1 MDPKRVDEELD
12 GLFDDIDALLK
23 NVEVLSAL
31 TDRGVN
37 ASLAM
42 TAADALRAYLKGDK
56 ARAAEDFSLV
66 GEEIAHRAALAAG
79 APDESAKA
87 KPS

>member
-1 MDPKRVDEELD
+1 MDSKRVDDEIA
-12 GLFDDIDALLK
+12 GLFDDIDRLLK
-23 NVEVLSAL
+23 NVDVVAVL

-37 ASLAM
+37 VSLAI
-42 TAADALRAYLKGDK
+42 TAADGLRAYLQGEK

-66 GEEIAHRAALAAG
+66 GEEIAARLTAAK
-79 APDESAKA
+79 EMAKS

>member
-12 GLFDDIDALLK
+12 GLFNDIDALLK
-23 NVEVLSAL
+23 NVDVLSAL
-31 TDRGVN
+31 TERGVN

-42 TAADALRAYLKGDK
+42 TAADGLRAYLKGEK
-56 ARAAEDFSLV
+56 ARAAEDFSV
-66 GEEIAHRAALAAG
+66 VAEEIAHRLKLAEA
-79 APDESAKA
+79 ELAKT

>member
-1 MDPKRVDEELD
+1 MDSKRVDDEI
-12 GLFDDIDALLK
+12 GSLFDEIDALLK
-23 NVEVLSAL
+23 NVDVLAAL

-37 ASLAM
+37 VSLAM
-42 TAADALRAYLKGDK
+42 TAADGLRAYLKGEK

-66 GEEIAHRAALAAG
+66 AEEIVARLAA
-79 APDESAKA
+79 AQEFAKA

>member
-1 MDPKRVDEELD
+1 MDPKRVDEEI
-12 GLFDDIDALLK
+12 GSLFDEIDSLLK
-23 NVEVLSAL
+23 NVDVVAAL

-37 ASLAM
+37 VSLAM
-42 TAADALRAYLKGDK
+42 TAADGLRAYLKGEK

-66 GEEIAHRAALAAG
+66 AEEIVTRLAASQ
-79 APDESAKA
+79 ELAKS

>member
-1 MDPKRVDEELD
+1 MDSKRVDEEIA

-23 NVEVLSAL
+23 NVDVLAAL

-42 TAADALRAYLKGDK
+42 TAADGLRAYLRGEK
-56 ARAAEDFSLV
+56 ARAAEDLSLV
-66 GEEIAHRAALAAG
+66 AEEIASRLAAAAG
-79 APDESAKA
+79 PSES

>member
-1 MDPKRVDEELD
+1 MDAKRVDAELEELF
-12 GLFDDIDALLK
+12 GDIDRLLK
-23 NVEVLSAL
+23 NVDVLAAL

-37 ASLAM
+37 VSLAM
-42 TAADALRAYLKGDK
+42 TAADALRAYLKGEK

-66 GEEIAHRAALAAG
+66 AEEIASRLAASRPND
-79 APDESAKA
+79 AP

>member
-1 MDPKRVDEELD
+1 MDSKRVDEEIES
-12 GLFDDIDALLK
+12 LFDDIDSLLK
-23 NVEVLSAL
+23 NVDVVAAL

-37 ASLAM
+37 VSLAM
-42 TAADALRAYLKGDK
+42 TAADGLRLYLKGEK

-66 GEEIAHRAALAAG
+66 AEEIVTRLAASQEF
-79 APDESAKA
+79 ARS

>member
-1 MDPKRVDEELD
+1 MDSKRVDDEIA

-23 NVEVLSAL
+23 NVDVLAAL

-42 TAADALRAYLKGDK
+42 TAADGLRAYLKGEK

-66 GEEIAHRAALAAG
+66 AEEITSRLAASEEL
-79 APDESAKA
+79 ARS